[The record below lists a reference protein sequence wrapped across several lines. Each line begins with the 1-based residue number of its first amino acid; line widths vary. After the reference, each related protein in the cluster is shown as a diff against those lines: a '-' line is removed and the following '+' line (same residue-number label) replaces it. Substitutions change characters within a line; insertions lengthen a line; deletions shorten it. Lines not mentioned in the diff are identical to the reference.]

1 MDESNRVELSVSVA
15 EAVSKCLR
23 KLFIERWNTKFPT
36 KPWNSNGESR
46 NDLIGAIPEKSKKK
60 KRFLQYKDKLHY
72 GNVEDWDI
80 TVWGYIML
88 DSGLNLCDKS
98 VKGDMHKLRTTV
110 VSLSTKASNGS
121 LKSAEC
127 DEMISAI
134 KKAVNKICGPDA
146 EDELSGVV
154 QSQIEK
160 FKTNVR
166 QPVIEEIIRP
176 VQEATLNEELPENPS
191 TDINDKPGTSQR

>member
-23 KLFIERWNTKFPT
+23 RLFVERWNTKFPT

-46 NDLIGAIPEKSKKK
+46 NDLIGAIPEQDKKK
-60 KRFLQYKDKLHY
+60 KKFLQYKDKLHD
-72 GNVEDWDI
+72 GNEEDWDT

-110 VSLSTKASNGS
+110 VSLSTKASRGS
-121 LKSAEC
+121 LSSAEC
-127 DEMISAI
+127 DEMISTI

-154 QSQIEK
+154 QLQSEK
-160 FKTNVR
+160 LKAEGKVR
-166 QPVIEEIIRP
+166 QPV
-176 VQEATLNEELPENPS
+176 VEELIQPVEESTFTEALPELPDMDFEN
-191 TDINDKPGTSQR
+191 KPGKS

>member
-23 KLFIERWNTKFPT
+23 RLFIECWNTKFPN

-46 NDLIGAIPEKSKKK
+46 NDLIGAIPEQDKKK
-60 KRFLQYKDKLHY
+60 KRFLQYKDKLHD
-72 GNVEDWDI
+72 GNEEDWDT

-110 VSLSTKASNGS
+110 VSLSTKASNDS
-121 LKSAEC
+121 LSSAEC
-127 DEMISAI
+127 DEMISI
-134 KKAVNKICGPDA
+134 VKKAVNKICGPDA

-154 QSQIEK
+154 QLQSEK
-160 FKTNVR
+160 LKAEGKVR
-166 QPVIEEIIRP
+166 QPV
-176 VQEATLNEELPENPS
+176 VEELIQPVEESTFTEALPELPDMDFEN
-191 TDINDKPGTSQR
+191 KPGKS